1 MNSTKQTVLMFV
13 GPDMCGKTNIS
24 QELSRRLQVPYFKP
38 SEEKLTFLN
47 NQEKFILDT
56 RYADTRMADFL
67 KQTNHSVIFDR
78 GYPCE
83 WVYSRF
89 FNRKTDDDAL
99 KHVDE
104 IHSQIG
110 TKVIIPFRLSY
121 DNITDDLDP
130 SIKGDKLIKL
140 EKLYREFSKW
150 TKLKC
155 MFLNVDSKSIDEEI
169 SEIMKF
175 IEVNV

>member
-24 QELSRRLQVPYFKP
+24 QELSKRLQIPYFKP
-38 SEEKLTFLN
+38 SEEKLTFLS
-47 NQEKFILDT
+47 NQDKFVLDA

-67 KQTNHSVIFDR
+67 KQTKHSVIFDR

-104 IHSQIG
+104 VHYQIG
-110 TKVIIPFRLSY
+110 TKVIIPYRLSY
-121 DNITDDLDP
+121 SNIVDDLDP
-130 SIKGDKLIKL
+130 TINGDKLIKL
-140 EKLYREFSKW
+140 ERLYREFSKW

-155 MFLNVDSKSIDEEI
+155 MFLNVDSKTLDEEI
-169 SEIMKF
+169 SEIMQF

>member
-1 MNSTKQTVLMFV
+1 MKTNKQTVLMFV

-24 QELSRRLQVPYFKP
+24 QELSKRLQVPYFKP

-47 NQEKFILDT
+47 NQEKFIFDA

-67 KQTNHSVIFDR
+67 LQTRHSVIFDR

-89 FNRKTDDDAL
+89 FNRKTDEAAL
-99 KHVDE
+99 RHVDDL
-104 IHSQIG
+104 HAKIG
-110 TKVIIPFRLSY
+110 SKVIVPYRTSY
-121 DNITDDLDP
+121 NNIVDDLDP
-130 SIKGDKLIKL
+130 TINGDKLVKL
-140 EKLYREFSKW
+140 EKLYRDFSKW
-150 TKLKC
+150 TKLEC
-155 MFLNVDSKSIDEEI
+155 MFLNVDSKTLDDEI
-169 SEIMKF
+169 SEIMNF